1 MRVGVLIG
9 RGRTR
14 QAAPFVTIPKL
25 FVCFLPIILG
35 LGVLFLVN
43 RYSKFS
49 ATGISGSLIDAVAV
63 VFALFASLLFS
74 ESWLKH
80 TKINE
85 LMVEQATA
93 LRALLRLSEPLGE
106 SSIRIHA
113 AVNRYIQKIKEE
125 EISDVRLTDDTDQ
138 MYRMETFSSATVKE
152 LYALAADTELFQHNV
167 ALQTAFLNKLEDLR
181 RSWFERK
188 ELKKS
193 QILPEKILL
202 LFIFGFFT
210 QLAIAISHVDNYRAM
225 RDSEL
230 IFSAAFASA
239 IAILLATADSSFYS
253 HFASIKILDDVS

>member
-1 MRVGVLIG
+1 MK
-9 RGRTR
+9 
-14 QAAPFVTIPKL
+14 IPTL
-25 FVCFLPIILG
+25 LVCCLPIISG
-35 LGVLFLVN
+35 FGVLYLVN

-74 ESWLKH
+74 EIWLKH

-93 LRALLRLSEPLGE
+93 LRALLRLTEPLGE
-106 SSIRIHA
+106 SSVKIHA

-125 EISDVRLTDDTDQ
+125 EISDVKLRNDTDQ
-138 MYRMETFSSATVKE
+138 AYRMETFSGATVKE
-152 LYALAADTELFQHNV
+152 LYGLAADTELFQHNV
-167 ALQTAFLNKLEDLR
+167 ALQTVFLTKLEDLR

-193 QILPEKILL
+193 QILPEKIFL

-210 QLAIAISHVDNYRAM
+210 QLAIAISHVDNYKAM
-225 RDSEL
+225 RDSVL
-230 IFSAAFASA
+230 IFSAAFAAA
-239 IAILLATADSSFYS
+239 ISILLVTANYSFNS
-253 HFASIKILDDVS
+253 HFVSIEILDDVS